1 MVSIK
6 LLNNGVGLGRLIT
19 VQPLFYNVIT
29 WLGLGVY
36 IVICTY
42 RV

>member
-1 MVSIK
+1 MISLK
-6 LLNNGVGLGRLIT
+6 GLNNNIGLDRLIS
-19 VQPLFYNVIT
+19 VRPVLIT

-42 RV
+42 QG